1 MSAATDYAFD
11 NPIGLLQSET
21 VIRTASQAAE
31 IVRSKLRTR
40 FTMQGLNTILMLERA
55 LAGDEVEVHQPGHV
69 VAAGAEEP
77 FTLGGYGAAGPRL
90 KRRLLALEGTL
101 L

>member
-31 IVRSKLRTR
+31 IVRSRLRTR

-55 LAGDEVEVHQPGHV
+55 LAGDEVEE
-69 VAAGAEEP
+69 ARGAFYAWATQE
-77 FTLGGYGAAGPRL
+77 G
-90 KRRLLALEGTL
+90 LA
-101 L
+101 